1 MLKLKATACIDAPVE
16 RVWGVLSDL
25 ATIQHWVGAIQHAY
39 CPGQQRGVGAVRI
52 CKLSQARIEETIV
65 EWNEGRSFKY
75 RGAGAPMLATA
86 TNSWSVEAHGDQTLV
101 TSVAEATLKG
111 GVLGRALELLAKPMF
126 ARLGA
131 QSLASLK
138 YYVEHGEPFAGRT
151 HDLAPAP
158 SVC

>member
-1 MLKLKATACIDAPVE
+1 
-16 RVWGVLSDL
+16 
-25 ATIQHWVGAIQHAY
+25 
-39 CPGQQRGVGAVRI
+39 
-52 CKLSQARIEETIV
+52 
-65 EWNEGRSFKY
+65 
-75 RGAGAPMLATA
+75 MLAMA

-138 YYVEHGEPFAGRT
+138 YYVEHGEPFSGRAR
-151 HDLAPAP
+151 DLVPPP

>member
-1 MLKLKATACIDAPVE
+1 MLKLTASACIDAPVE
-16 RVWGVLSDL
+16 RVWGVLSEL
-25 ATIQHWVGAIQHAY
+25 TAIQYWVGAIQHSY

-52 CKLSQARIEETIV
+52 CELRQARIEETIL
-65 EWNEGRSFKY
+65 EWNEGHSFKY
-75 RGAGAPMLATA
+75 RGVGAPMIATA
-86 TNSWSVEAHGDQTLV
+86 TNSWSVAAHGDQTLV

-138 YYVEHGEPFAGRT
+138 YYVEQGKPFAGRT
-151 HDLAPAP
+151 RDLVPAP
-158 SVC
+158 GAC